1 MFVLFDYKISSS
13 LEKNTVLLTTLKLY
27 IETLLREIIGIKSP

>member
-13 LEKNTVLLTTLKLY
+13 LEKNTLLLKTLKLY